1 VKTTQIARWT
11 GLFAGLGLA
20 LVTLSLARVP
30 AGTGS
35 VPARLSLV
43 SEPSVRLG
51 VSPVGRELLSTRL
64 LVPGTRSVSGLVQV
78 SNLTGDT
85 LIVRPRLRTVV
96 GPAPEGLRV
105 DMTAAGRKLYSG
117 SMAGLRAKL
126 RLPARAAP
134 RVRFRISAPRS
145 ADRQVRGRVVR
156 LVVRWTTRARSR

>member
-1 VKTTQIARWT
+1 MTQIARWT

-20 LVTLSLARVP
+20 LVTLALARVP

-43 SEPSVRLG
+43 AEPSVRLA
-51 VSPVGRELLSTRL
+51 VSPVGRELLSATK
-64 LVPGTRSVSGLVQV
+64 LVPGSSPVSGVVQV

-85 LIVRPRLRTVV
+85 LSVSPRLRTV
-96 GPAPEGLRV
+96 GTPAPDALRV
-105 DMTAAGRKLYSG
+105 EVIAGGRTVYSG
-117 SMAGLRAKL
+117 PVGGTPGKL
-126 RLPARAAP
+126 RLPGRTAA

>member
-20 LVTLSLARVP
+20 LVTLALARVP

-43 SEPSVRLG
+43 AEPSVRLG
-51 VSPVGRELLSTRL
+51 VSPVGRELLSARK
-64 LVPGTRSVSGLVQV
+64 LVAGRSPVNGVVQV

-85 LIVRPRLRTVV
+85 LSVRPRLRTV
-96 GPAPEGLRV
+96 GTPAPDALRV
-105 DMTAAGRKLYSG
+105 EVTAGGRSVYSG
-117 SMAGLRAKL
+117 PVAGMRARL
-126 RLPARAAP
+126 RLPARTAA
-134 RVRFRISAPRS
+134 RVRFRISAPPS

>member
-1 VKTTQIARWT
+1 MKTTQIARWT

-43 SEPSVRLG
+43 AEPSVQLG
-51 VSPVGRELLSTRL
+51 LSPVGRELLSART
-64 LVPGTRSVSGLVQV
+64 LVPGRSSVSGVVQV

-85 LIVRPRLRTVV
+85 LSVRPRLRAVDT
-96 GPAPEGLRV
+96 PAPDALRV
-105 DMTAAGRKLYSG
+105 QVTAGGRTIYSG
-117 SMAGLRAKL
+117 PVAGMRAKL
-126 RLPARAAP
+126 RLPGRTAA

-145 ADRQVRGRVVR
+145 ADRQVRGRVMR